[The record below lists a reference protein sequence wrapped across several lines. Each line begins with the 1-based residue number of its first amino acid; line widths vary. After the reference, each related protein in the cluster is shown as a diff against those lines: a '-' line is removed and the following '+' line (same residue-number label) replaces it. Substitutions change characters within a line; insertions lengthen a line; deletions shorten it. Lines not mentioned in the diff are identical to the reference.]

1 MIAFT
6 VVTAVLVIVCWRL
19 VIVARRFD
27 RDYRNHNGD

>member
-6 VVTAVLVIVCWRL
+6 VVTAVLVIVGWRL

-27 RDYRNHNGD
+27 RDYRNRNGD